1 VNITRDIA
9 VLFEKGIAHLD
20 AGQYAAAADIF
31 SQVLARVPAFSPGH
45 NALGLARAGLGR
57 TAEALASYDA
67 AVRADPSSAAPLINR
82 ATLLRGMGRLD
93 TALADLDKA
102 VVLEPEDPAGHANRG
117 SLLMEM
123 SRPAAAI
130 ASFDRALALHPAF
143 PYLPGFRLI
152 NKAYICD
159 WSAIDDE
166 LAALAERIRRGEPVA
181 APWTLLA
188 LIDSPDLQRRA
199 AESWMAVKCPPNNAL
214 GPVAKYPRHERIKVG
229 YFCADFHRHPTGHLI
244 AGLFERHHRSNFEII
259 AFSLRPVRDDDMHRR
274 IVAAVDRFIDVQ
286 GRNDREIAA
295 LSRELEIDIAVDL
308 NGLITNNRV
317 GIFAHRAAP
326 TQVNYLAYPGTMGAP
341 YIDYILADDTVIPDP
356 AFYTERVVRLPD
368 CYQVND
374 AERQVADRRFT
385 RAELGLPETGF
396 VFCCFNNNFKITPRM
411 FDVWMRILHGV
422 DGSVLWLIEDNA
434 AAAANLR
441 REAERRGVDQTRL
454 VFAPRMPQEDHL
466 ARQSAADLFL
476 DTRPYNAHTTGSDA
490 LWAGVPLLTCPGE
503 SFASRVAASLLQTM
517 GLPELIAATLA
528 DYEVLAISLG
538 KDRGRL
544 EAIKQKLQR
553 NRASSP
559 LFDLAR
565 FTLNIEAAYT
575 GMVEGVRAS

>member
-1 VNITRDIA
+1 MNITRDIA
-9 VLFEKGIAHLD
+9 VLFEKGIAALD
-20 AGQYAAAADIF
+20 VGQYAAAAEIF
-31 SQVLARVPAFSPGH
+31 AQVLARAPAFSPGH

-67 AVRADPSSAAPLINR
+67 AARADPSSAAPLINR
-82 ATLLRGMGRLD
+82 ATLLRDMGHLD
-93 TALADLDKA
+93 TALATLDKA
-102 VVLEPEDPAGHANRG
+102 VALEPQDPAGHANRG

-159 WSAIDDE
+159 WDAIDDD
-166 LAALAERIRRGEPVA
+166 LAAVAAGIRRGEPVA

-188 LIDSPDLQRRA
+188 LFDSPALQRQA
-199 AESWMAVKCPPNNAL
+199 AEAWVAAKFPPNGAL
-214 GPVAKYPRHERIKVG
+214 GPIAKYPRHERIKLG

-244 AGLFERHHRSNFEII
+244 AGLFERHHRSAFEVV

-274 IVAAVDRFIDVQ
+274 IVAAADRFIDV
-286 GRNDREIAA
+286 RDRSDKDIAA
-295 LSRELEIDIAVDL
+295 LSRELEVDIAVDL

-326 TQVNYLAYPGTMGAP
+326 LQVNYLAYPGTMGAP
-341 YIDYILADDTVIPDP
+341 YMDYILADNTVISDA

-374 AERQVADRRFT
+374 AQRRVAGRRFT

-396 VFCCFNNNFKITPRM
+396 VFACFNNNFKITPWV
-411 FDVWMRILHGV
+411 FDLWMRILHAV
-422 DGSVLWLIEDNA
+422 EGSVLWLIEDNA

-441 REAERRGVDQTRL
+441 REAERRGIDRVRL

-466 ARQSAADLFL
+466 ARQAAADLFL
-476 DTRPYNAHTTGSDA
+476 DTVPYNAHTTGSDA
-490 LWAGVPLLTCPGE
+490 LWMGLPLLTCPGE
-503 SFASRVAASLLQTM
+503 SFAARVAASLLQTI
-517 GLPELIAATLA
+517 GLPELIAPTLPG
-528 DYEVLAISLG
+528 YEALAVALA

-544 EAIKQKLQR
+544 EDIKQKLR
-553 NRASSP
+553 LKRTSSP
-559 LFDLAR
+559 LFDLDR
-565 FTLNIEAAYT
+565 FTLNIEAAFTRMYQD
-575 GMVEGVRAS
+575 GGAF